1 MAFLN
6 PTAQCYLKDIT
17 QFTKYM
23 DSWYLPLSFLLTSR
37 IDFDMLNLTT
47 GHTCC
52 TWATKSTGLTSA
64 QSEATWTNVNVAK
77 HNVGFHRFPFSN
89 FMHFLTL
96 FSKFFSPFLHS
107 TCSLSVSR
115 LYLAL
120 DEIYHP
126 FRAAIPNSP
135 TRWRHIVHSKL
146 QAQNGVLTLF
156 DALFQRT

>member
-1 MAFLN
+1 MLPKGYNPVHQVHGFLV
-6 PTAQCYLKDIT
+6 PSSKLSTASQ
-17 QFTKYM
+17 
-23 DSWYLPLSFLLTSR
+23 
-37 IDFDMLNLTT
+37 IDFDSDQITEHNSAHWRPQVLVWPQHKQPTT
-47 GHTCC
+47 RTII
-52 TWATKSTGLTSA
+52 
-64 QSEATWTNVNVAK
+64 NVTRP
-77 HNVGFHRFPFSN
+77 NVGFHRFPFSN

-96 FSKFFSPFLHS
+96 FSKFFSPFPHG

-135 TRWRHIVHSKL
+135 TRWRHIVHSRL